1 MRNLIKRLTNSQ
13 GVTLVELLATI
24 IIVSIVATLTYTIL
38 FQGYSN
44 YQRVKVE
51 AELRDEADLIMA
63 SLIKDIFT
71 LKKSEVQLV
80 DSCTIDVS
88 NAYLNVTKT
97 HPVTGVK
104 AAPYKTGLD
113 GGKVIVKGSQVHTSS
128 DNIELVSTA
137 CTPSSPKFI
146 SQSANGAEYIIK
158 FSLKTKNSKKQ
169 LRIDF
174 TNTVTIIDDTKGG
187 VENAAN

>member
-1 MRNLIKRLTNSQ
+1 MKKLSSRLANNQ

-63 SLIKDIFT
+63 SLVKDIFT

-80 DSCTIDVS
+80 QSCTNGMANS
-88 NAYLNVTKT
+88 YLNVTQT
-97 HPVTGVK
+97 SPVTGVK
-104 AAPYKTGLD
+104 ATPYKTGLD
-113 GGKVIVKGSQVHTSS
+113 SGKVIAKGYQIQTSS
-128 DNIELVSTA
+128 DNIELLSSA
-137 CTPSSPKFI
+137 CTPTSPKFI
-146 SQSANGAEYIIK
+146 SQSANGAEFIIK

-169 LRIDF
+169 LHIDF

-187 VENAAN
+187 AENAAN

>member
-1 MRNLIKRLTNSQ
+1 MKKLSSRLANNQ

-63 SLIKDIFT
+63 SLIKDMFT

-80 DSCTIDVS
+80 QSCTNGAS
-88 NAYLNVTKT
+88 NSYLNVTKT
-97 HPVTGVK
+97 HLVTGVK

-113 GGKVIVKGSQVHTSS
+113 GGQVSVKGAQIQTFS
-128 DNIELVSTA
+128 DNVELIPTA
-137 CTPSSPKFI
+137 CTASSPKFI
-146 SQSANGAEYIIK
+146 SQSVNGAEYIIT
-158 FSLKTKNSKKQ
+158 FSLRTKNSKKQ
-169 LRIDF
+169 LRSDF

-187 VENAAN
+187 AENAAN

>member
-1 MRNLIKRLTNSQ
+1 MKKLIKKLTNNQ

-80 DSCTIDVS
+80 QSCTNNTVNS
-88 NAYLNVTKT
+88 YMNVTKT
-97 HPVTGVK
+97 NPVTGIK
-104 AAPYKTGLD
+104 AIPYKTGFD
-113 GGKVIVKGSQVHTSS
+113 GGKVIVKDSQIQTSS
-128 DNIELVSTA
+128 ENIELLSSA
-137 CTPSSPKFI
+137 CTASSPKFI
-146 SQSANGAEYIIK
+146 SQSANGTEYIIM

-169 LRIDF
+169 LQIDF
-174 TNTVTIIDDTKGG
+174 TNTVTIIDDTKGRA
-187 VENAAN
+187 ENAAN

>member
-1 MRNLIKRLTNSQ
+1 MRKLTKRLTDNR

-71 LKKSEVQLV
+71 LKKSEVQLIQ
-80 DSCTIDVS
+80 SCTNGAS

-97 HPVTGVK
+97 HSVTGIK

-113 GGKVIVKGSQVHTSS
+113 NGKVIVKGGSIQTSS
-128 DNIELVSTA
+128 DNVELVSTA

-146 SQSANGAEYIIK
+146 SQTANGAEYIIK

-169 LRIDF
+169 LQIDF
-174 TNTVTIIDDTKGG
+174 TNTVTIVDDTKERA
-187 VENAAN
+187 ENAAN